1 MRRARDPRTLAQ
13 PNEWKRHALN
23 EMGYE
28 GFWRCGKVAGSLM
41 VPDVEVINER
51 AVKRGVGLN
60 EWG

>member
-1 MRRARDPRTLAQ
+1 
-13 PNEWKRHALN
+13 
-23 EMGYE
+23 MGYE

-60 EWG
+60 E